1 MQLPDFKLT
10 DSIIKAAL
18 DEDIGA
24 GDVTVAAMRID
35 GPAEAEIVCKQQ
47 GFASGIPV
55 AARVFKLLDPELEIS
70 TFKSDGNAIG
80 PGDVLLHIRGRG
92 ASILSAERTAL
103 NFMGRMCGI
112 ATLAAR
118 YVAAVEGTGCRI
130 YDTRKTVP
138 NLRVLDKYAVTCGG
152 ASNHR
157 CGLDDMILIK
167 ENHIRWVGGIDK
179 ALGAAVS
186 YAEKHGLKIEIE
198 VTNMDE
204 YRHALDYPVNMIML
218 DHFTPQQLREAA
230 AIDHQDIQLE
240 ASGNI
245 TLETVVEIAACGVD
259 VISVGALTHSVKCL
273 DLSLLFYV

>member
-1 MQLPDFKLT
+1 MKLPDFKFT
-10 DSIIKAAL
+10 DPIIKAAL
-18 DEDIGA
+18 NEDIGA
-24 GDVTVAAMRID
+24 GDVTVASMRID
-35 GPAEAEIVCKQQ
+35 GPAEAEIVCKEQ

-55 AARVFKLLDPELEIS
+55 AARVFELLDPELEIK
-70 TFKSDGNAIG
+70 TFKSDGEAIG

-103 NFMGRMCGI
+103 NFMGRMSGI
-112 ATLAAR
+112 ASLAAR

-130 YDTRKTVP
+130 YDTRKTAP

-157 CGLDDMILIK
+157 RGLDDMILIK

-179 ALGAAVS
+179 ALDTAVS
-186 YAEKHGLKIEIE
+186 YAKEQGLKIEIE
-198 VTNMDE
+198 VTNLDE
-204 YRHALDYPVNMIML
+204 YRRALAYPVDMIML
-218 DHFTPQQLREAA
+218 DHFTPQQLREAT
-230 AIDHQDIQLE
+230 AIDHRDILLE

-245 TLETVVEIAACGVD
+245 TLDKVAEIAACGVD
-259 VISVGALTHSVKCL
+259 VISIGALTHSVKCL